1 MINKIKI
8 KHSILKLN
16 YKNVRHNLT
25 CAHFKLLKMILK
37 VKIANLTINLLKYC
51 QKLNLK
57 YSKMHIIL
65 NNKAINIIKTTNLW
79 ILIRLAKNPSILS
92 MNERV
97 HLYKN
102 KT

>member
-8 KHSILKLN
+8 KYSILELN

-25 CAHFKLLKMILK
+25 CAQFKSLKMILK
-37 VKIANLTINLLKYC
+37 VKIANLCINLLKYC
-51 QKLNLK
+51 RKSNLK
-57 YSKMHIIL
+57 YLTMHIIL
-65 NNKAINIIKTTNLW
+65 NNKAINIVKTTNLW

-92 MNERV
+92 MNERI